1 MENITDK
8 LDSVL
13 KSVKPEN
20 IDEYFRQNEEKLYS
34 SGKPFADYFRQCIR
48 SKGILRQEVFIRAD
62 ISEGYGY
69 KIVSEEKHTKQ
80 RDLILRLCLAARF
93 TMDEIQRA
101 LKLYGM
107 SPLYSRMPRDAVLM
121 VAINKGIYE
130 IDEVNDLLKENGMPE
145 LKGSDA
151 LY

>member
-1 MENITDK
+1 MEKTTDK
-8 LDSVL
+8 LDAVL

-20 IDEYFRQNEEKLYS
+20 IDDYFKENAERLYS
-34 SGKPFADYFRQCIR
+34 SEKPFADFFRQCIR
-48 SKGILRQEVFIRAD
+48 SKGILRQDVFIRAD

-69 KIVSEEKHTKQ
+69 KIVSEEKHTRQ

-93 TMDEIQRA
+93 TIDEIQRA

-107 SPLYSRMPRDAVLM
+107 SPLYSRLPRDAVLI

-130 IDEVNDLLKENGMPE
+130 IDEVNALLKKNDVSE

-151 LY
+151 QY